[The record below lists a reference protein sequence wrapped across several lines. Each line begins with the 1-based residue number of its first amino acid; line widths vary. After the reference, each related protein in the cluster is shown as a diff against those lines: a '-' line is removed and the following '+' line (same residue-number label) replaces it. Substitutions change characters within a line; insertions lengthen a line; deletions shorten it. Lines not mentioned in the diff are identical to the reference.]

1 MGNGSPRVK
10 KLSSSSNSGRL
21 KKSEHPAVMETL
33 AGSFYRQIDPRM
45 KQKIMDS
52 RMIQEDRN
60 AIANL
65 SEEFIHTQFN
75 PNRFMEALGRRFED
89 SEVGS

>member
-1 MGNGSPRVK
+1 MGNGRPRVRK
-10 KLSSSSNSGRL
+10 TKSRL
-21 KKSEHPAVMETL
+21 EHSEHPKVLESL

-60 AIANL
+60 AVANL
-65 SEEFIHTQFN
+65 SEEFIHAEFN
-75 PNRFMEALGRRFED
+75 PNRFMEALGRRFEE
-89 SEVGS
+89 SEVD